1 MPTAK
6 DYRPRR
12 GWAGVP
18 IDQCNIVSKDGILNL
33 QPASQNNFLREPLN
47 DAQMTEFKARLS
59 AMWVKHKSLTG
70 LCSANSVA
78 AEPGVVIALAV
89 ELLRILEDTRAL
101 DPSLIMTSLEH
112 PTKMFH
118 KVKTRLHVALLN
130 VTETDVQLNEDTMPD
145 QWKVLV
151 LKLVSA
157 PPP

>member
-1 MPTAK
+1 
-6 DYRPRR
+6 
-12 GWAGVP
+12 
-18 IDQCNIVSKDGILNL
+18 
-33 QPASQNNFLREPLN
+33 
-47 DAQMTEFKARLS
+47 
-59 AMWVKHKSLTG
+59 MWVKHKSLTG
-70 LCSANSVA
+70 LCSTNSVA
-78 AEPGVVIALAV
+78 AEPGAVIALAV

-157 PPP
+157 PPPLKKAEGPWPK